1 MDRKYIL
8 GSAIDDAKVAVEMLE
23 GWMDTMERGRKGMVL
38 SRKDM
43 LNCIKLMQMAG
54 LEQFVDRKLD
64 DVFEAMTGERP

>member
-1 MDRKYIL
+1 MDRKYVL
-8 GSAIDDAKVAVEMLE
+8 GSAIDDAKLAIETLQ
-23 GWMDTMERGRKGMVL
+23 GWMDTLERGRKGMGL
-38 SRKDM
+38 GRKDM